1 MTLVGDGENLFL
13 SAITAG
19 GSQAMFFKMNTMGEE
34 AFLDTLSRENRVIFM
49 RRYWYSDSYGD
60 IAALVGM
67 TEKNISVRLVR
78 LRKQLR
84 DHLVK
89 QGVLT

>member
-1 MTLVGDGENLFL
+1 MSKSPKQSPDRPHPRREPRIPLP
-13 SAITAG
+13 
-19 GSQAMFFKMNTMGEE
+19 
-34 AFLDTLSRENRVIFM
+34 LSRENRVIFM

>member
-1 MTLVGDGENLFL
+1 
-13 SAITAG
+13 
-19 GSQAMFFKMNTMGEE
+19 
-34 AFLDTLSRENRVIFM
+34 M